1 MDRRIIF
8 SLIFLAG
15 VFISSISQILLK
27 KSTEKQYSSK
37 IREYLNPKVMFSYMV
52 FFGATLCTIWSYTV
66 IPLSLGPILESM
78 GYIFVAVLSRL
89 FLKEKITLRKAIGL
103 SVIIFGVIIY
113 SL

>member
-66 IPLSLGPILESM
+66 IPLS
-78 GYIFVAVLSRL
+78 
-89 FLKEKITLRKAIGL
+89 
-103 SVIIFGVIIY
+103 
-113 SL
+113 